1 VPRLSVDLNCDLGE
15 WSGRD
20 QVGDAAQIIRQI
32 TSANVA
38 CGFHAGDPSVMR
50 TTARLSL
57 AHGVAV
63 GAHPGF
69 PDRDGFGRR
78 TRQVSPDEV
87 EDLVLYQIAALSGI
101 VAAEGGRLTHVK
113 AHGAL
118 YNIASV
124 QAPIAEAVARAVK
137 TADRRLVLFGLSG
150 SCVPA
155 AGRAAG
161 LVVASEVFADR
172 AYLADGTL
180 VPRSMAGAVL
190 HESSAV
196 VERAVAM
203 VTEGVV
209 TAVSG
214 EVIPVVADTLCV
226 HGDTPNAVELLT
238 SLRTGLVTAGVEV
251 SAIGA

>member
-1 VPRLSVDLNCDLGE
+1 MRPSVDLNCDLGE
-15 WSGRD
+15 SSGRD
-20 QVGDAAQIIRQI
+20 EVGDDAQIIPRI

-38 CGFHAGDPSVMR
+38 CGYHAGDPSVMR
-50 TTARLSL
+50 TTVRLSL

-69 PDRDGFGRR
+69 PDREGFGRR
-78 TRQVSPDEV
+78 TRQVSPEEV
-87 EDLVLYQIAALSGI
+87 EDLVLYQIGALSGI

-118 YNIASV
+118 YNMASI

-137 TADRRLVLFGLSG
+137 AVDRRLVLFGLSG
-150 SCVPA
+150 SCVLA

-172 AYLADGTL
+172 AYLPDGTL
-180 VPRSMAGAVL
+180 LPRSMAGAMI
-190 HESSAV
+190 HDPSAV
-196 VERAVAM
+196 VERAVGM
-203 VTEGVV
+203 VTGGVV

-214 EVIPVVADTLCV
+214 VVIPVVADTLCV
-226 HGDTPNAVELLT
+226 HSDTPNAVELVT
-238 SLRTGLVTAGVEV
+238 CLRSGLAAAGVEV
-251 SAIGA
+251 ATIVA